1 MNIDIIRIL
10 TISDYD
16 LIELLLLTYIVLSI
30 MCSIMIYFFNVQVFP
45 KNMLLLKSKSFV
57 TMIIYFHMIALA
69 MSVSAYSNTEELMC
83 DER

>member
-30 MCSIMIYFFNVQVFP
+30 MYSIMIYFFNVQVFP

-57 TMIIYFHMIALA
+57 VPCPYFPLSLHTLLSHISPPPPTTSPL
-69 MSVSAYSNTEELMC
+69 S
-83 DER
+83 